1 MNILRIDASARRD
14 GAYTRGLMDAF
25 IAGLDETTSV
35 QSRDLLD
42 SIPHVDEAW
51 IAANF
56 TPEEERSSDQR
67 KALALSDTLIT
78 EIEAADMLVI
88 GLPVYNFGV
97 PSALKAWIDQVCRA
111 RRTFAYSE
119 NGPVGLLEGKR
130 AIVLYVSGGTA
141 MGSDIDFASGYL
153 RHVLGFIGITD
164 VQMIAADRHM
174 MDSQAIDRA
183 RTEVLSLAA
192 SLEKNAA

>member
-14 GAYTRGLMDAF
+14 GAYTRSLVDAF
-25 IAGLDETTSV
+25 IAGLDGTVSV

-51 IAANF
+51 LAANF
-56 TPEEERSSDQR
+56 TPEEERTSDQR
-67 KALALSDTLIT
+67 EALALSDTLIT
-78 EIEAADMLVI
+78 EIEAADTLVI

-111 RRTFAYSE
+111 RRTFAYSK
-119 NGPVGLLEGKR
+119 NGPVGLLQGKR
-130 AIVLYVSGGTA
+130 AIVLFVSGGTA

-164 VQMIAADRHM
+164 VQMIAADQHM
-174 MDSQAIDRA
+174 MDSYAIDRA
-183 RTEVLSLAA
+183 RTEVISLAA
-192 SLEKNAA
+192 SLGRNAA